1 MLSSH
6 YNLLFKQLAAD
17 SANRVKN
24 NEDVKGELR
33 NAK

>member
-6 YNLLFKQLAAD
+6 YNLLFKQLADDA
-17 SANRVKN
+17 ANRVKN
-24 NEDVKGELR
+24 NEDVKTELK